1 MIGLTLLAIVVRW
14 RILPVGGIHSLES
27 DGLSRGARVLDTGE
41 AISRLIKSSATQ
53 FDPEVVRVFIPIA
66 EKDAGDVFE
75 AAGTSRAA
83 AL

>member
-1 MIGLTLLAIVVRW
+1 MVSNRCYRQGL
-14 RILPVGGIHSLES
+14 PH
-27 DGLSRGARVLDTGE
+27 GE
-41 AISRLIKSSATQ
+41 AISRLIKSSGTQ
-53 FDPEVVRVFIPIA
+53 FDLEVVRVFIPIA